1 MNDHNSSTFGSHRA
15 YHILY
20 HTCPMYINSMK
31 RDIHAGP
38 RRPHRRRTKAAES
51 TAVAATA
58 LRAPSIEVT
67 AITSYYVVRLNRER
81 RVVRNSIYLYKH
93 ASEISISTID
103 FVTKTA
109 CCCTL
114 AKCCASKSS
123 CGNCSVSVPFLKG
136 LVAVYFLFQFC
147 TEVYKS
153 SPGARAKLHAYAQEH
168 VMIFRKPHLMT
179 LRKIDAEYSTVIYSK
194 KHCTHSLDYA
204 KISLS
209 RSCWA
214 GTSPLEGPDLI
225 YHGLLAFAGNGRIP
239 LERTSP
245 SQDLDGVQFSG
256 PSNFPGK

>member
-1 MNDHNSSTFGSHRA
+1 MNDHNSSKFGSHRA

-67 AITSYYVVRLNRER
+67 AITSYYVVRQLNRER

-93 ASEISISTID
+93 ASEISIYRQSISSP
-103 FVTKTA
+103 KTA

-114 AKCCASKSS
+114 VKLLRFKIIMWKLF
-123 CGNCSVSVPFLKG
+123 GVSTIPHKA
-136 LVAVYFLFQFC
+136 LVVVYFLFQFC

-153 SPGARAKLHAYAQEH
+153 SPGALAELHAYAQEH

-179 LRKIDAEYSTVIYSK
+179 QRKIDAEYSTVRY
-194 KHCTHSLDYA
+194 
-204 KISLS
+204 
-209 RSCWA
+209 
-214 GTSPLEGPDLI
+214 
-225 YHGLLAFAGNGRIP
+225 LLQKT
-239 LERTSP
+239 LHT
-245 SQDLDGVQFSG
+245 
-256 PSNFPGK
+256 